1 MTIQTTYEVKKAHS
15 QMDSKVLKASEKMID
30 IVNWLRKKSNA
41 FDYDVSI
48 FNWDGNEFEIL
59 TETGDEFV
67 KIWDE
72 GQKVTT
78 NEQH

>member
-15 QMDSKVLKASEKMID
+15 QMEVLKSSEKMID
-30 IVNWLRKKSNA
+30 VVNWLRKKTNP

-48 FNWDGNEFEIL
+48 FNWDGKDFEID
-59 TETGDEFV
+59 TETGDEFI

-78 NEQH
+78 NE